1 MTTDF
6 KATQVQTNK
15 IIVTGSFAG
24 DGSNQLL
31 IYNYAADD
39 SGSPNQGQID
49 PTKFDTTSGIG
60 SDVFLFVSGGVATR
74 GTGGSYGVT
83 VIGGDLHVSGNLTVD
98 GTSPGGGGGGGG
110 NEYWESAVAGEIFA
124 TGSLVAV
131 TGSLWAS
138 FLSASNGLEITG
150 SFSHGTNTSA
160 SSTNSHAQGDS
171 TTASGNYSHAEGSG
185 TTASASGAH
194 SEGVLTHASAQGSH
208 AEGYNTTASG
218 DYSHAEG
225 DSTTASGES
234 SHAEGAI
241 TIASGQYSHAEGES
255 TTASGY
261 ASHAEGE
268 STTAS
273 GDYSH
278 AEGASGGPGGSLIAS
293 GYASHAEGYNTTAS
307 GQHSHAEGE
316 TTIAGGYGSHAEGQ
330 FSIATGSYS
339 HAEGFNTLS
348 SGTFSHAEGYYTTGS
363 GNFSHSEGDHTLAS
377 GNGSHAE
384 GFYTTASINIAHAE
398 GAYSKALGA
407 ASHAEGTYTIAD
419 GITSHAEGWGSAT
432 HLRGFTVVYVDSDGV
447 DPANGIFQ
455 LDSVYGDITTDIQ
468 NASNITSRMVTDG
481 DIAGGF
487 IGDRRV
493 YDFVGT
499 NFESSNTWI
508 TCSNPYGMSPLTAIP
523 YAGSIIASFAP
534 LEWQLSNL
542 TTPPDQ
548 AITGTIS
555 HAEGIES
562 ISIGSGSHAEGFRT
576 LAIGVSKD
584 LTSNSPGAATWGAH
598 AEGLGTIAYGNTS
611 HSEGVLTIA
620 SGEAS
625 HAEGVYTTASG
636 DASHAEGDSTT
647 ASGYASHA
655 EGDST
660 IASGDYSHAEGVY
673 TTASGDASHAEGDS
687 TTASGYASHAEG
699 IFTIASGSGQ
709 LAAGKYNQRNN
720 DFSIFVIGDGTADDD
735 ASRSDIVRV
744 NSGTLPG
751 SGSFEVTG
759 TIRSTLGFSG
769 SLTQLTNG
777 TPYLIAGTGI
787 QTSTGSNGAVT
798 ISTAGS
804 SGLATGKQYLAPYT
818 ATTSTTTLAIGQF
831 SWVPADYVGLT
842 SVTVRAIMSTDGTAN
857 HTGSLQVHNLTSGSY
872 LDLVDTP
879 SVGTFFEITS
889 SIPTLVTSSNLLTGI
904 TNFDNSSTSVYE
916 VRVSGSLASSTFVG
930 GVELVFG

>member
-194 SEGVLTHASAQGSH
+194 SEGVLTHASAQG
-208 AEGYNTTASG
+208 
-218 DYSHAEG
+218 
-225 DSTTASGES
+225 
-234 SHAEGAI
+234 
-241 TIASGQYSHAEGES
+241 
-255 TTASGY
+255 
-261 ASHAEGE
+261 
-268 STTAS
+268 
-273 GDYSH
+273 
-278 AEGASGGPGGSLIAS
+278 
-293 GYASHAEGYNTTAS
+293 SHAEGYNTTAS

-655 EGDST
+655 EG
-660 IASGDYSHAEGVY
+660 
-673 TTASGDASHAEGDS
+673 
-687 TTASGYASHAEG
+687 